1 MISKLEKFDL
11 LIKDLNDQQRA
22 AVNENKNTVVTSGAG
37 SGKTT
42 VLSYRFL
49 RLVIEE
55 KANVDEILTLTFTRL
70 AASEMFFRIQKNL
83 VAFNEYDEIRE
94 QVALFSEATISTID
108 SFCSQV
114 VGNDLKRYGL
124 SDQYV
129 LDDEANF
136 QLAVECALEVVDK
149 FSDDEG
155 LLFLA
160 TMYSPDELIE
170 QLLAKIAV
178 SSFYLN
184 QPYDPLK
191 NTNIIIEK
199 IKDSY
204 TNSIDQLL
212 KQLMSLT
219 AIQGRGK
226 VYLDNLELAN
236 NLLNSAPQLLDL
248 SNLEKTFLLLD
259 GVNFKRTTV
268 KDEFAQLFNEIVEEI
283 RKTTLPLVKSCA
295 LALIESDKLLP
306 IFQILKEMHSL
317 YLTRKREAQLLTF
330 NDISHMALDILLN
343 NKKIRTYYK
352 NKFKY
357 ILVDEF
363 QDTNQLQ
370 KDLIYL
376 LAEKK
381 ELYSNSIPHP
391 STLVEDKLFFVGD
404 EKQSIYR
411 FRKADVR
418 VFKKLSSE
426 IESSGGKNLELDL
439 NYRSDPKLINF
450 FNSLFE
456 PIFSSATE
464 DFEAT
469 HQELKAGKKES
480 ANESK
485 IEFHYKPIDDEQD
498 DDEES
503 SDAIQAEAYHI
514 AKLIEKMVGSD
525 EYLLDDNKRPT
536 YKDIAILQRTT
547 TNQMHFEK
555 ALRKEGIPYTI
566 SAIRSLFLESVAND
580 IYSFLQLIIYPEDK
594 LAYAA
599 VLRSPFCR
607 LSDELLFPLLENFE
621 VAFENESIETN
632 IDEEQQRYQW
642 AHYVYTKIVELA
654 KTNSISSIVSYLWYE
669 GGYRYYLLS
678 DKSYH
683 PYLEHFDF
691 LYDLALEFDEKKR
704 SLVLFLDFLRERMG
718 QQEHL
723 QDIEPLRDEVDGVR
737 IMTIHKSKGL
747 QFPIVIL
754 SGMGGGVRVNQVP
767 PFYTVDSIALPK
779 HYKEDSSKKN
789 ILYELDK
796 QSLNAQ
802 EVAEMKRLFYVATT
816 RSEKHLILSG
826 FESSRNT
833 GEKAADSYFIALF
846 NNSSYNAIFDKV
858 EIESY
863 PTSIL
868 AIGLDYSKIEKN
880 VALMDKNY
888 KATEIPYVVKPFAT
902 TVTELAEKSIYETE
916 EVYPLKKVPS
926 DSIIKDKELEA
937 AFGSWCHKAIEKVIK
952 KELTESLDEQKLLEF
967 VPERFKRANITT
979 SQLKEIASSALL
991 LVNNLFKS
999 DFYNE
1004 LINSGYEK
1012 IESEV
1017 DFTMRLENEDG
1028 PKVVNGSIDLLV
1040 HYHSYL
1046 KVYDFKS
1053 DLFKD
1058 KNRHQEQLRLYQEAV
1073 TKLYNKEVVTEII
1086 YLRDL

>member
-160 TMYSPDELIE
+160 TMYSPDELVE

-178 SSFYLN
+178 STFYLN

-191 NTNIIIEK
+191 NTNFIIEK

-204 TNSIDQLL
+204 ANSIDHLI

-426 IESSGGKNLELDL
+426 IESSGGQVSIAIGFIGTVTSVLIGVVLGALAGYLGGKVDYIIMRVVDIMYGLPYMLLVIIAMAIFGRNILNLFFALAIISWLTVSRMVRGQIMSLKNQEFIEAA
-439 NYRSDPKLINF
+439 RSMGAPTWRIIFRHLVP
-450 FNSLFE
+450 NSLSV
-456 PIFSSATE
+456 IIVFSTLRIPSFIMTE
-464 DFEAT
+464 SFLSFLGLGVQAPYASWGSLVGDSVSGMT
-469 HQELKAGKKES
+469 HYPWRL
-480 ANESK
+480 
-485 IEFHYKPIDDEQD
+485 FFP
-498 DDEES
+498 
-503 SDAIQAEAYHI
+503 AIA
-514 AKLIEKMVGSD
+514 M
-525 EYLLDDNKRPT
+525 T
-536 YKDIAILQRTT
+536 
-547 TNQMHFEK
+547 
-555 ALRKEGIPYTI
+555 
-566 SAIRSLFLESVAND
+566 LFLFAMN
-580 IYSFLQLIIYPEDK
+580 FLGD
-594 LAYAA
+594 
-599 VLRSPFCR
+599 
-607 LSDELLFPLLENFE
+607 
-621 VAFENESIETN
+621 
-632 IDEEQQRYQW
+632 
-642 AHYVYTKIVELA
+642 
-654 KTNSISSIVSYLWYE
+654 
-669 GGYRYYLLS
+669 G
-678 DKSYH
+678 
-683 PYLEHFDF
+683 
-691 LYDLALEFDEKKR
+691 
-704 SLVLFLDFLRERMG
+704 
-718 QQEHL
+718 
-723 QDIEPLRDEVDGVR
+723 LRDAFDPQ
-737 IMTIHKSKGL
+737 SK
-747 QFPIVIL
+747 
-754 SGMGGGVRVNQVP
+754 NQ
-767 PFYTVDSIALPK
+767 L
-779 HYKEDSSKKN
+779 
-789 ILYELDK
+789 
-796 QSLNAQ
+796 
-802 EVAEMKRLFYVATT
+802 
-816 RSEKHLILSG
+816 
-826 FESSRNT
+826 
-833 GEKAADSYFIALF
+833 
-846 NNSSYNAIFDKV
+846 
-858 EIESY
+858 
-863 PTSIL
+863 
-868 AIGLDYSKIEKN
+868 
-880 VALMDKNY
+880 
-888 KATEIPYVVKPFAT
+888 
-902 TVTELAEKSIYETE
+902 
-916 EVYPLKKVPS
+916 
-926 DSIIKDKELEA
+926 
-937 AFGSWCHKAIEKVIK
+937 
-952 KELTESLDEQKLLEF
+952 
-967 VPERFKRANITT
+967 
-979 SQLKEIASSALL
+979 
-991 LVNNLFKS
+991 
-999 DFYNE
+999 
-1004 LINSGYEK
+1004 
-1012 IESEV
+1012 
-1017 DFTMRLENEDG
+1017 
-1028 PKVVNGSIDLLV
+1028 
-1040 HYHSYL
+1040 
-1046 KVYDFKS
+1046 
-1053 DLFKD
+1053 
-1058 KNRHQEQLRLYQEAV
+1058 
-1073 TKLYNKEVVTEII
+1073 
-1086 YLRDL
+1086 